1 MINPRTILNKLKWK
15 KDIDF
20 EKTEVWYVHRGAPN
34 DTKIISGKEIK
45 NIGRSFMKTDEGMIP
60 FHRVFR
66 IKYNNKTIFER
77 KKDN

>member
-1 MINPRTILNKLKWK
+1 
-15 KDIDF
+15 
-20 EKTEVWYVHRGAPN
+20 
-34 DTKIISGKEIK
+34 
-45 NIGRSFMKTDEGMIP
+45 MKTDEGMIP